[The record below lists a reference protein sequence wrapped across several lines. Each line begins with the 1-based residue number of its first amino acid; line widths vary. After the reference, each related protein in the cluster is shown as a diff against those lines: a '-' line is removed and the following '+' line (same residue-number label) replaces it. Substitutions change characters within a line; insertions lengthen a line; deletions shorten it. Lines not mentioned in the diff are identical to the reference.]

1 MWYKQNTF
9 EISYLKKIIKKTTF
23 DTCVFVCVLCVPL
36 SLSLSLLCRVPH
48 GGSVTRRNFEK
59 IVENFMKTKEFGDF
73 WEFQGA
79 IHPVLC
85 PPVEKTLS
93 CVYV

>member
-1 MWYKQNTF
+1 M
-9 EISYLKKIIKKTTF
+9 IKKKQPSTHVCLCM
-23 DTCVFVCVLCVPL
+23 CVVCASL
-36 SLSLSLLCRVPH
+36 SVSLSLLCRVPH

-59 IVENFMKTKEFGDF
+59 IVENFMKTKEFWDF

-93 CVYV
+93 CVYVGMSFFVCV